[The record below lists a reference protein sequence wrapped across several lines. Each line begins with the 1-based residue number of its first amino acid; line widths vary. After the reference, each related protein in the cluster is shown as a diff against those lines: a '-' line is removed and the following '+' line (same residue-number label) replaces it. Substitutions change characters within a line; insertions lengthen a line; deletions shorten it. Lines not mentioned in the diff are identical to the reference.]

1 MLSEKQENKIW
12 KSCQKLSFRVL
23 LTMFCT
29 LLNSVVY
36 FFFVKQF
43 CSILEEAYFK
53 LADGTSENKHQ
64 KHYLK
69 FMLVNCSCRQL

>member
-1 MLSEKQENKIW
+1 MLSEKQENKVW

-23 LTMFCT
+23 LTTFCT

-36 FFFVKQF
+36 LRKHT
-43 CSILEEAYFK
+43 FK